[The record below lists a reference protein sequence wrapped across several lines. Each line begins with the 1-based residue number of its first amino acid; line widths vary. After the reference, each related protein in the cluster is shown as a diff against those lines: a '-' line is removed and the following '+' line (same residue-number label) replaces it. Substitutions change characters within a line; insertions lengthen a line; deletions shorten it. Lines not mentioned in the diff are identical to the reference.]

1 MHTHTNINSN
11 GHAGSFLTCSGD
23 ASIKR
28 SCQARQLTLASLT
41 TLANQTFKTQTG
53 YTNFKAWKDDLE
65 NKSTASKFW
74 FTVIEFEKLLFIFLC
89 SLRES
94 KFNLLIRCFMEML
107 SWLAALDNIHYLRCV
122 YLMKRLPETILD
134 HMQPNS
140 SVSLQRP
147 VPQTITKLQNHSKR
161 KLVAN

>member
-11 GHAGSFLTCSGD
+11 RHAGSFLTCSSD

-28 SCQARQLTLASLT
+28 SCYACQLTLTSLT

-74 FTVIEFEKLLFIFLC
+74 FTVIEFEKLLFTFLC
-89 SLRES
+89 SLHES
-94 KFNLLIRCFMEML
+94 KFI
-107 SWLAALDNIHYLRCV
+107 S
-122 YLMKRLPETILD
+122 
-134 HMQPNS
+134 
-140 SVSLQRP
+140 
-147 VPQTITKLQNHSKR
+147 
-161 KLVAN
+161 